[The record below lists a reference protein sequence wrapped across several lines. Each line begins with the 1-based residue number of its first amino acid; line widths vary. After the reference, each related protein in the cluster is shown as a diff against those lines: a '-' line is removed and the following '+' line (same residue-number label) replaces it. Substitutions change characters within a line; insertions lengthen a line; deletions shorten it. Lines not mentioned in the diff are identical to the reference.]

1 MIERVCRAAP
11 RIALVLGTLLL
22 PELARACAVC
32 GAGADEDG
40 SRTAYIVTAVVL
52 SVLPVGVVGGF
63 VLWLRRLH
71 RQQAQRTLR
80 LPKSRPLKSRLPKRP
95 HRRKRK

>member
-1 MIERVCRAAP
+1 MIARLIRATP
-11 RIALVLGTLLL
+11 SSALVLGALLL

-32 GAGADEDG
+32 GGGADEDG

-52 SVLPVGVVGGF
+52 SVLPVSVVGGF

-71 RQQAQRTLR
+71 RQQVQRTVH
-80 LPKSRPLKSRLPKRP
+80 LPGS
-95 HRRKRK
+95 

>member
-1 MIERVCRAAP
+1 MTRRLLSATP
-11 RIALVLGTLLL
+11 GIALALGAVLL

-52 SVLPVGVVGGF
+52 SVLPVSVVGGF
-63 VLWLRRLH
+63 VLWLRRLQ
-71 RQQAQRTLR
+71 RQQARRTLGLR
-80 LPKSRPLKSRLPKRP
+80 GS
-95 HRRKRK
+95 

>member
-1 MIERVCRAAP
+1 
-11 RIALVLGTLLL
+11 
-22 PELARACAVC
+22 VC

-52 SVLPVGVVGGF
+52 SVLPVSVVGGF

-71 RQQAQRTLR
+71 RQQARRTLALR
-80 LPKSRPLKSRLPKRP
+80 GS
-95 HRRKRK
+95 

>member
-1 MIERVCRAAP
+1 MIERVCRATP
-11 RIALVLGTLLL
+11 KIALVIGAVLL

-52 SVLPVGVVGGF
+52 SVLPVACAGGF

-71 RQQAQRTLR
+71 RQQAQRALR
-80 LPKSRPLKSRLPKRP
+80 LPGA
-95 HRRKRK
+95 

>member
-1 MIERVCRAAP
+1 MIERLARATTG
-11 RIALVLGTLLL
+11 IALVLALVLL
-22 PELARACAVC
+22 PEWARACAVC

-52 SVLPVGVVGGF
+52 SVLPVSVVGGF

-71 RQQAQRTLR
+71 RQQARRTLALR
-80 LPKSRPLKSRLPKRP
+80 GS
-95 HRRKRK
+95 